1 MENGVRGLAKHH
13 GVDIYQNNI
22 IYEIIDLVTDA
33 MADLLEPELQEKKV
47 GGAEVRQVFPLGKS
61 LAVAGCMITE
71 GRILRD
77 RKARLVRKGEVL
89 IESRVETLRRFKDD
103 VNEVKAGYE
112 CGIRLAGFND
122 YEEGDLIECIEVE
135 KIKPNL

>member
-1 MENGVRGLAKHH
+1 
-13 GVDIYQNNI
+13 
-22 IYEIIDLVTDA
+22 

-77 RKARLVRKGEVL
+77 RKARLVRKGDVL

-112 CGIRLAGFND
+112 CGIRLAGFNH

>member
-1 MENGVRGLAKHH
+1 
-13 GVDIYQNNI
+13 
-22 IYEIIDLVTDA
+22 
-33 MADLLEPELQEKKV
+33 
-47 GGAEVRQVFPLGKS
+47 
-61 LAVAGCMITE
+61 MITE